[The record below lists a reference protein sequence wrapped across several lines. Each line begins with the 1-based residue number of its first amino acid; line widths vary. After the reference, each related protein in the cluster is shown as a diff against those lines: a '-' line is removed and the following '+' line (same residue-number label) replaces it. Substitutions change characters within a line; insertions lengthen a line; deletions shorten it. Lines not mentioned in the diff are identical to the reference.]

1 MKTTMGISSQDYSA
15 QIKSWLDKTPA
26 IEWLKDFCS
35 LGVIT
40 LPCEL
45 LDFGCGNGKYDALLS
60 QIGVSVTGI
69 DREPACVCAA
79 QKNNSAYVKIIN
91 GDISEL
97 CHFKNSFNVIL
108 VRYVLHLIKI
118 SMRQSF
124 ISMLYE
130 SLKPDGCLVIE
141 TSFFEQYKNHY
152 DHIIFPKL
160 SENNRLI
167 YPELDEIQQLL
178 CMVGFDEIEC
188 RKTIQ
193 QKPYTLSVEQAVEQ
207 SNILVCEGKGQTA
220 WLRLSQDERIEFHSK
235 REKELLQMFPSGEI
249 PQVWEGTFIKAKKFD
264 RFHRAL

>member
-1 MKTTMGISSQDYSA
+1 MINSIGIGSQDHSA
-15 QIKSWLDKTPA
+15 QIKSWLYKTPA

-60 QIGVSVTGI
+60 QIGVSVTGL
-69 DREPACVCAA
+69 DKEPACICEAK
-79 QKNNSAYVKIIN
+79 KNNSAYVKIIT

-97 CHFKNSFNVIL
+97 CRFKNYFNVIL
-108 VRYVLHLIKI
+108 IRYVLHLIEI

-124 ISMLYE
+124 ISILYE
-130 SLKPDGCLVIE
+130 SLKPEGHLVIE

-167 YPELDEIQQLL
+167 YPELDEIKKLL
-178 CMVGFDEIEC
+178 DNAGFNEIEC
-188 RKTIQ
+188 KKTIQ
-193 QKPYTLSVEQAVEQ
+193 QKPYTLSVEQAIEQ
-207 SNILVCEGKGQTA
+207 SNKLVCEGKGQTA
-220 WLRLSQDERIEFHSK
+220 WLRLSQNERMQFHSK
-235 REKELLQMFPSGEI
+235 REKELIHMFPSGEI
-249 PQVWEGTFIKAKKFD
+249 PQVWEGTFIKAKK
-264 RFHRAL
+264 